1 MLIYAYYENLT
12 KSDKIL
18 FTKCHTIHDKLYK
31 EAYKLL
37 SVKLVPIYGTPHMK
51 SFTLTKLSA
60 RELQMVI
67 DNILPV
73 GLDLDIDFK
82 AYTGLRDHKLFFP
95 VISHTINLN
104 IPILSLHNYCATS
117 HICVIILFL

>member
-1 MLIYAYYENLT
+1 MLINAYYENLT

-18 FTKCHTIHDKLYK
+18 FTKCHTIHNKLYD

-37 SVKLVPIYGTPHMK
+37 SVKLEPIYGTPQLK
-51 SFTLTKLSA
+51 SFTLTKLTVS
-60 RELQMVI
+60 ELRMVI

-82 AYTGLRDHKLFFP
+82 AYPGLIDHKLFFP
-95 VISHTINLN
+95 VINPLN
-104 IPILSLHNYCATS
+104 KFKYPNT
-117 HICVIILFL
+117 FLT